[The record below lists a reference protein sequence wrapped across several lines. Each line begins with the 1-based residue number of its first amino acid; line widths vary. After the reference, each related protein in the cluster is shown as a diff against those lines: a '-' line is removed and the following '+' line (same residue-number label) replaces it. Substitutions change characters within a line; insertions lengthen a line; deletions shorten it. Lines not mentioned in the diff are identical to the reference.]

1 MENTMTKLNTKSNEV
16 LINDLLLE
24 NFDYG
29 EVEGIETKKK
39 YSGAPSND
47 TDTGQD
53 NPYWNLSILLRI
65 GSYCATAQR
74 QLAKAHERADV
85 LEKKIEQSP
94 TDNLMNAMEQ
104 NMSAIVNCE
113 KEYMMFRDFFEDT
126 YGSDWMG
133 EEAYKKQ
140 LDEAFSPKT
149 LGNSSSYSRT
159 ERAESL
165 MLKNRARKTGRSVS
179 EQETFE
185 HNVDQA
191 LAKNKHIKLH
201 KDICIMPMDKG
212 QDLLNKAINS
222 FVDEQAQK
230 SA

>member
-149 LGNSSSYSRT
+149 LGSSSSTSRT

-191 LAKNKHIKLH
+191 LAKNKNIKLH

>member
-94 TDNLMNAMEQ
+94 TDNLMNAMEH

-113 KEYMMFRDFFEDT
+113 KEYLMFRDFFEDT

-149 LGNSSSYSRT
+149 LGSSSSTSRT

-191 LAKNKHIKLH
+191 LAKNKNIKLH
-201 KDICIMPMDKG
+201 KDICIMPKDKG